1 MKKEKF
7 VQLPQV
13 VPLKTLKLMEID
25 TICICTIYK
34 KENKTHVVDD
44 DNEKL
49 KGKANT
55 EPRNMTRH
63 LRKKTIM
70 ISFTSFVGLERFS
83 EITN

>member
-1 MKKEKF
+1 
-7 VQLPQV
+7 
-13 VPLKTLKLMEID
+13 MEID

-63 LRKKTIM
+63 LRKKNNND
-70 ISFTSFVGLERFS
+70 FFHLFCRAW
-83 EITN
+83 EIFWNN

>member
-55 EPRNMTRH
+55 EPKNLTRNQKPA
-63 LRKKTIM
+63 KKTIM
-70 ISFTSFVGLERFS
+70 ISFTSFVGL
-83 EITN
+83 